1 MIFFLVLMGGA
12 ATKYI
17 LLQTTVFVVSV
28 VGVLAWILTP
38 YMEIVQ
44 PESKELILSLPID
57 GFKIRFSENVETV
70 CNIYRF
76 CIAATVFYIFY
87 K

>member
-1 MIFFLVLMGGA
+1 MIFFLVLMGG
-12 ATKYI
+12 KYI

-28 VGVLAWILTP
+28 VGVLTP

-44 PESKELILSLPID
+44 PESKEL
-57 GFKIRFSENVETV
+57 FSENVETV
-70 CNIYRF
+70 
-76 CIAATVFYIFY
+76 FYIFY